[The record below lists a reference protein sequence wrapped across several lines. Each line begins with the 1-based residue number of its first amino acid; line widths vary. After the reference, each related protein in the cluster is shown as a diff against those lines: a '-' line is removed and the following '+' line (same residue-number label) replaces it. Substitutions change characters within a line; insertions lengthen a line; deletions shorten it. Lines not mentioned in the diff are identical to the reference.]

1 MKKFL
6 TLFAVA
12 SVLMAASCTKENSAP
27 EAQDSRTIQLTLQAT
42 RGEADTKTAISGND
56 TYHSL
61 ESVWTTGD
69 VIYVY
74 SIKSGDELGHLT
86 QTGDIT
92 NQKTSDAAQYPTSY
106 AAFSGSIT
114 LGAGDAITDNFAFVY
129 QGARE
134 KLTVAEG
141 MLTFPMGA
149 SNDVAGLNAWDIA
162 YAKGKIIG
170 TEASA
175 SAAVSF
181 SNRIA
186 FGYFSTT
193 PVASGSNIDMNYYS
207 NFTLDVKTGTI
218 TGLTGKVTVPGAAEF
233 YMPLLP
239 GNVNMSSDKVWS
251 MQGGFEGYAAVQQTK
266 SFTASAGNFYRL
278 GKSSSYGPVEFEN
291 GAWTKYNTLKNSIF
305 AVSETQK
312 VHFTEGNLQWI
323 NDNPGDVTSGYWQ
336 IAPTQYSYLGNGN
349 AKGTANDSGEKLGAG
364 NVDLFGWGE
373 VTAPFL
379 CSTVNSDYS
388 STISAGNDLITDWA
402 TKFNGATPVTLYAD
416 YNNTK
421 SYPLTAGESYCV
433 LTKDQWVYLFQNQ
446 YWGFATVTMNDASTV
461 NGIVVCPFGVDEST
475 AQTYLTGTVR
485 KFASNVSQI
494 TGLSGTYSENSI
506 SQAIIDENGLLFLPA
521 AGYRSGYGAPIN
533 LGSYGRYWSTTASA
547 ADKAYYLDFNSTG
560 LNSALSAS
568 RYVGRSVRLAS
579 FVQ

>member
-92 NQKTSDAAQYPTSY
+92 NQKTSDAVQYPTSY

-114 LGAGDAITDNFAFVY
+114 LGAGDAITDKFAFVY

-162 YAKGKIIG
+162 YATGKIIG

-186 FGYFSTT
+186 FGYFSTI

-218 TGLTGKVTVPGAAEF
+218 TGFTGKVTVPGAADF

-239 GNVNMSSDKVWS
+239 GTVNMSSDKVWS
-251 MQGGFEGYAAVQQTK
+251 MQGEFEGYAAVQQTK

-349 AKGTANDSGEKLGAG
+349 AKGTANDSGERIGAG

-379 CSTVNSDYS
+379 CSTVNSDYQ
-388 STISAGNDLITDWA
+388 STISAGNDLTTDWA

-475 AQTYLTGTVR
+475 AQTYLTGIVR

-494 TGLSGTYSENSI
+494 TGLSGAYSENSI

-521 AGYRSGYGAPIN
+521 AGNRNGYGAPSS
-533 LGSYGRYWSTTASA
+533 LGSGGYYWSTTASA
-547 ADKAYYLDFNSTG
+547 ADKAYNLNFGTAG
-560 LNSALSAS
+560 LYSARSNN
-568 RYVGRSVRLAS
+568 RYNGGSVRLAS